1 MDGYY
6 YGILDVYYAMMKTD
20 DSAAAAPT
28 YDVPKVLGKSIEVT
42 VTPNY
47 REGSLYASNAK
58 VRDVK
63 KIDSYSVKVNADK
76 IAADVQSEVLGRTTD
91 ANGVQMIKGTNEPP
105 KIAIGFALTL
115 DNGEKELWWMYKGQL
130 SEPSLTGK
138 TDSDKLEYQTPSLEG
153 NFVRRIY
160 DDALAAV
167 AETGVEGV
175 KVTAESWFKTVYN
188 GLVTA

>member
-1 MDGYY
+1 MEGYY
-6 YGILDVYYAMMKTD
+6 YGVLDVYYALMKTD
-20 DSAAAAPT
+20 DTAAAAPT
-28 YDVPKVLGKSIEVT
+28 YDAPKVLGKSIEVT
-42 VTPNY
+42 ITPAY

-63 KIDSYSVKVNADK
+63 KIDSYGVKINADK

-130 SEPSLTGK
+130 SEPSVTGK
-138 TDSDKLEYQTPSLEG
+138 TDSDKMEYQTPSLEG

-175 KVTAESWFKTVYN
+175 KVTAESWFKAVYD
-188 GLVTA
+188 GTTAA